1 MGGHVARMGEM
12 SNAYKV
18 LDGKFEWER
27 PPGRRRRR
35 WEYNIKMGLKVMDG
49 EVINCTHVDQY
60 RDH

>member
-1 MGGHVARMGEM
+1 MGEM